1 MTRALLGLLGL
12 FVAAPAGAEEGHWAI
27 LPARAETPPPR
38 DPTLVRIS
46 GQIGEAI
53 ADAMDAKVELL
64 SREIRDEACPAF
76 DGVCPRDVA
85 SLVNADHVVSL
96 VLKADYSSMEVRL
109 YDHRAGLMKQ
119 GQIPCKWSAG
129 FASCESA
136 GIQKLFAPK
145 AAAAEPADPPPP
157 PAEKAAAAPTKAP
170 PPPKGKRG
178 HAKAA
183 EEAPAPPPSPTPAA
197 GVIDD
202 PTIARAAKILK
213 RKFAKCT
220 KHGWGEVPVKE
231 RPASMEIRFRI
242 GAEGKAREVRVE
254 PPGFDDVPAFAC
266 MARILESLKV
276 DPSTSKEGSYRL
288 PLPHP

>member
-1 MTRALLGLLGL
+1 MTRALLGLLAL
-12 FVAAPAGAEEGHWAI
+12 VVAAPASAEEGHWAV

-157 PAEKAAAAPTKAP
+157 PAEKAAPTKAAP
-170 PPPKGKRG
+170 APKGKRG
-178 HAKAA
+178 HTKVA
-183 EEAPAPPPSPTPAA
+183 EAAPAPPPSPAPAA

-213 RKFAKCT
+213 RKFAKCS
-220 KHGWGEVPVKE
+220 KHGWGEVPLND

-242 GAEGKAREVRVE
+242 GADGKAREVRVE

-276 DPSTSKEGSYRL
+276 DPSTTKEGSYRL

>member
-157 PAEKAAAAPTKAP
+157 PAEKTAAAPTKAP

-183 EEAPAPPPSPTPAA
+183 EEAPAPPPSPAPAA

-242 GAEGKAREVRVE
+242 SAEGKAREVRVE